1 MKAVSQTVITADRYY
16 TIASNSGSVI
26 EATAAGADGADLRL
40 GEYSHQPTQEW
51 SFVRAGDGVYRIKN
65 RATGKVIDLMM
76 SGTVNGTWLHQWEDN
91 NASTQLWIVAP
102 TSEGTVKLQS
112 QWANG
117 KCLDTVGMGTEVGAV
132 LQIWQEVDGGD
143 QLWTI
148 QEVKEHAKRATAAKK
163 AAAAPKA
170 PKAPKAEAAAAPV
183 AVEAP
188 VEPAAKPAKKAA
200 KTAAPKKSAAAK
212 KPTARKTATKSAK

>member
-91 NASTQLWIVAP
+91 NASTQLWIVTP
-102 TSEGTVKLQS
+102 TREGTVKLQS

-148 QEVKEHAKRATAAKK
+148 QEVKERAKRTAAKAKTTKTTK
-163 AAAAPKA
+163 AA
-170 PKAPKAEAAAAPV
+170 KAEAAPAASE
-183 AVEAP
+183 EAAA
-188 VEPAAKPAKKAA
+188 PAAKPAKKAA
-200 KTAAPKKSAAAK
+200 KAPAAKKSAAAPAK
-212 KPTARKTATKSAK
+212 KPAARKTAAKSTQ